1 MGDTITYSEMT
12 FTNKHNSRILS
23 GSVQNEEEVTY
34 AAVKNKPEGKKKK
47 TKSNLT
53 QQVSPQPDVSDPT
66 YTSVNKP
73 RKEKNK
79 NPATT
84 EKVSTQAEDK
94 HLLYTPINKPN
105 KSAQKNNTTTTKT
118 QQEHP
123 PAYEDL
129 NMLRTSTE
137 SGHIRPKILLFRQ
150 VTESRH
156 VILLVG
162 VLIVICL
169 ILLITVIS
177 LGVTCG
183 NDPSARDRSSGPSG
197 SNYSSGRSP
206 RCPDLWITIHD
217 KCYFFS
223 ENKKTRSLS
232 DKECE
237 KNGSRL
243 AQVKEK
249 TIQRLVTIT
258 GKGFWV
264 GLTQFNIHGGMWMGK
279 WPDGSMETLP
289 HPEGAGSCA
298 KLGSH
303 LTQWN
308 CYEEL
313 NYICEKN
320 AV

>member
-73 RKEKNK
+73 KKEKNK

-94 HLLYTPINKPN
+94 HLLYTPINKSN

-156 VILLVG
+156 VMLLVG

-183 NDPSARDRSSGPSG
+183 NDPSSHNRSSGPSG
-197 SNYSSGRSP
+197 LSYSSGRSL
-206 RCPDLWITIHD
+206 RCPNLWITIND

-237 KNGSRL
+237 KNVSRL

-258 GKGFWV
+258 GKEFWV
-264 GLTQFNIHGGMWMGK
+264 GLIHYDTRGGVWTGK
-279 WPDGSMETLP
+279 WPDGSVESLP
-289 HPEGAGSCA
+289 LSEGTGSCA